1 MPFSEPPSWTRD
13 RDDRL
18 KKQYPQLQSTTIDT
32 LLAVDNYGSR
42 RGQAPS
48 AFSQTAMGLAAA
60 RPEQTGT
67 TWRSVAA
74 EQDAMERFREID
86 RASVRQRP
94 ESVSGLETINQAK
107 ARMGAM
113 QGDPYAPESAGSFPR
128 VPGVYP
134 RQRPEQERGILGEGY
149 SRARQGSL
157 GFFTGSNPLESVR
170 QAAGGAFGN
179 QTFDPADLGFV
190 RNMKPGDTG
199 YDSVLQA
206 MDSLTRP
213 EAFVLGAGGRAVAG
227 AARGIPAIGR
237 AAGALLDPVL
247 GSSNAGVR
255 YLGEAGLDFVSGT
268 AVREAAERTD
278 NPYLIAGAGLA
289 GGVGAAGVM
298 GAARRA
304 PQAFRAADDAIV
316 DSAMRAAAGPAEAGV
331 GPMRLPNGNEVPYFR
346 PARGPAASM
355 DEATRAQIAAA
366 GQRLRRA
373 EMDLTRQQYRV
384 SRGTLPDDGW
394 VQTSEGSWVRG
405 KTAHDGILRELDDA
419 IADNQRL
426 LDEATDDAARDTL
439 LGNREFLIERRLAEV
454 ADPDSGVRR
463 PAAASS
469 DGVSEAR
476 AAVDSAQSE
485 LSALRSANASSSP
498 PVPGAVD
505 PVIPGVTPRGRAN
518 VQGSTFDTAPEIA
531 DIAPFSTRGAAIRTA
546 EEVAQSQSE
555 AVQRYAARQA
565 QTNEP
570 IYGGIVDALDQS
582 SAAARTDPQGVV
594 SRIAGRVPGLRQIR
608 DWDRS
613 GLTMELN
620 ILEGHVARRGVESQL
635 MTQQSTRRYQVLNT
649 IDQTFGENAVDG
661 AKVLD
666 ASRVNVPEL
675 HTVKG
680 QLYPAS
686 GTVYD
691 AIQRPYAYNLTLLQ
705 RQAIRAWGQ
714 ADEQMRQ
721 VINDFFGGEIGQF
734 VPERDGTYVQNLNR
748 STARTEQLDTLARQ
762 EGLTITGSGKS
773 KPRVWDSGFDRWKSN
788 VERGLDPERVFVPEV
803 NLRTLGHI
811 QDAAKANAAGD
822 MTFRAA
828 IGGKTISEVK
838 EEVAPRLVELR
849 NQLRTDIDSIQG
861 RINRAEQSLR
871 RDSAIAR
878 RLDSQAQQTARQ
890 ADELVGRDPIEA
902 YEIAIGELD
911 ARARQLSEAAS
922 GPAGRADLARQG
934 IESLRDDLAS
944 LKDQYADVKRAY
956 DAVDQQDFVQVSSI
970 PGRYFPTQE
979 AAQLEKLT
987 RTASNSLEWQIMEGW
1002 RSQVLA
1008 GDIGPLT
1015 GVQGV
1020 LLAASGRSGVTRA
1033 IIGSL
1038 ADAARTGDLLTPY
1051 RTETMQRFLRQNA
1064 DLVNEFSFYTG
1075 RPLGIRRLPDEIG
1088 QGGLLARFPGF
1099 TDANEAMFNVT
1110 TRRQIEMFKRV
1121 KDDLLKA
1128 GYSNDEAAAASSDL
1142 SSKIN
1147 PLTTTARL
1155 GQSEARAQKQRFL
1168 PTSIGF
1174 IRQPLALTEEAF
1186 TGLAK
1191 MATGQALTPR
1201 QKLATSIYTQF
1212 IGNIMVWS
1220 VTSAAINALANGD
1233 DVFDAI
1239 QDALDPESRA
1249 FMALSIGDKRISL
1262 ANPFRSPLRVGINS
1276 LRNIL
1281 NFGVESL
1288 TGKDISANAGDSAV
1302 DYATNRLG
1310 PPARAILEA
1319 GNELTA
1325 APWEREYQG
1334 DNDLL
1339 RLLSAISMLAG
1350 STAPIPVQG
1359 IYEEAQEQRKAGAFD
1374 PLALAATATAEFAS
1388 FSLLDQEKMKALDS
1402 KSEQSYGEPFSSLD
1416 RAQRRTILAGN
1427 PDLSQAARDDVRER
1441 MESTGYRE
1449 ATERAWD
1456 EMAPEFGVED
1466 STYQDYRDRIRRELE
1481 AEGLDRT
1488 YVEQALREDPL
1499 VNAYND
1505 LRRGFEYK
1513 WVAENVEGIA
1523 AEAYDFGLIPDSKVI
1538 REMVGVE

>member
-94 ESVSGLETINQAK
+94 ESVTGLETINQFK
-107 ARMGAM
+107 SRMGAM

-316 DSAMRAAAGPAEAGV
+316 DSAMRAAAGPAEASV
-331 GPMRLPNGNEVPYFR
+331 APTFR
-346 PARGPAASM
+346 SPG
-355 DEATRAQIAAA
+355 
-366 GQRLRRA
+366 G
-373 EMDLTRQQYRV
+373 
-384 SRGTLPDDGW
+384 
-394 VQTSEGSWVRG
+394 
-405 KTAHDGILRELDDA
+405 
-419 IADNQRL
+419 
-426 LDEATDDAARDTL
+426 
-439 LGNREFLIERRLAEV
+439 
-454 ADPDSGVRR
+454 GVRLVDGQAVPIGPSVDELMPR
-463 PAAASS
+463 GAQGELLEPA
-469 DGVSEAR
+469 
-476 AAVDSAQSE
+476 
-485 LSALRSANASSSP
+485 
-498 PVPGAVD
+498 
-505 PVIPGVTPRGRAN
+505 IPGTRRAN